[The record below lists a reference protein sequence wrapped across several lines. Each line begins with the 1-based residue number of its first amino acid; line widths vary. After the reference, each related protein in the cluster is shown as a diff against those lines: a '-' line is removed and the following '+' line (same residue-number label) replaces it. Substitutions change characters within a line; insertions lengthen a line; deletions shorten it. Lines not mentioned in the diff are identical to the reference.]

1 MDERLYYKEIVYN
14 MCLGSIEEEKGGQK
28 MKKYVLGNVLRLF
41 SYILNGIDEELF
53 LHGHRVAYILLKYL
67 EEQGKY
73 SEDEINQMVQIAIL
87 HDIGACKLEEKFKH
101 DKSLTVDLSNHSV
114 FGYIFLENYTV
125 YSTDMAE
132 ICLYHHIPY
141 DKYSLISIR
150 YKEIAML
157 FNILNDIDNIYINR
171 LSLDMGKLLSHI
183 DEEFTIEVCNIFLK
197 INKDN
202 ILYKKIIS
210 GEYWN
215 ELYDY
220 LDTIE
225 ISKEELE
232 QFTKMVVQCNNF
244 RSKGTLEHSIT
255 VEVITY
261 NLYKLLG
268 IVREDM
274 NTILFAAF
282 CHDLGKLLT
291 PIEIL
296 EKPAKLTYEEMEIM
310 KDHVIQTGMILKGL
324 GLEEVGRI
332 AEMHHEKLDGTGY
345 PYGLKDEE
353 IPMEAKIL
361 AVADILSALMEKRS
375 YKEKFSKDRTLD
387 ILQAM
392 AEENKID
399 KNVVRVVV
407 ENYDHL
413 VNICERVKRKNNFK
427 YRDIIRRYNEVNNKY
442 EELCK
447 G

>member
-1 MDERLYYKEIVYN
+1 
-14 MCLGSIEEEKGGQK
+14 

-41 SYILNGIDEELF
+41 IYILNGTDEELF

-67 EEQGKY
+67 QEQGKY

-101 DKSLTVDLSNHSV
+101 DKSVTADLSNHSV

-132 ICLYHHIPY
+132 ICLYHHLPY

-150 YKEIAML
+150 YKEIAIL
-157 FNILNDIDNIYINR
+157 FNILNDIDNIYING
-171 LSLDMGKLLSHI
+171 LSLNMGKLLSHI
-183 DEEFTIEVCNIFLK
+183 DEEFTIEVCNIFSK
-197 INKDN
+197 INEDD
-202 ILYKKIIS
+202 ILYKKISS
-210 GEYWN
+210 GEYLS
-215 ELYDY
+215 ELYNY

-232 QFTKMVVQCNNF
+232 QFIKMIIQCNNF
-244 RSKGTLEHSIT
+244 RSRGTLEHSIT

-274 NTILFAAF
+274 DTILLSAF
-282 CHDLGKLLT
+282 CHDLGKLFT

-296 EKPAKLTYEEMEIM
+296 EKSDKLTYEEMEIM

-361 AVADILSALMEKRS
+361 AVADISSALMEKRS

>member
-1 MDERLYYKEIVYN
+1 
-14 MCLGSIEEEKGGQK
+14 

-114 FGYIFLENYTV
+114 FGYIFVENYTV

-183 DEEFTIEVCNIFLK
+183 DEEFTIEVCNIFSK
-197 INKDN
+197 INEDD
-202 ILYKKIIS
+202 ILYKKISS
-210 GEYWN
+210 GEYLS
-215 ELYDY
+215 ELYNY

-232 QFTKMVVQCNNF
+232 QFTKMIIQWNNF
-244 RSKGTLEHSIT
+244 RSRGTL
-255 VEVITY
+255 Y
-261 NLYKLLG
+261 N
-268 IVREDM
+268 
-274 NTILFAAF
+274 
-282 CHDLGKLLT
+282 DL
-291 PIEIL
+291 I
-296 EKPAKLTYEEMEIM
+296 
-310 KDHVIQTGMILKGL
+310 
-324 GLEEVGRI
+324 
-332 AEMHHEKLDGTGY
+332 
-345 PYGLKDEE
+345 
-353 IPMEAKIL
+353 
-361 AVADILSALMEKRS
+361 
-375 YKEKFSKDRTLD
+375 
-387 ILQAM
+387 
-392 AEENKID
+392 
-399 KNVVRVVV
+399 
-407 ENYDHL
+407 
-413 VNICERVKRKNNFK
+413 RK
-427 YRDIIRRYNEVNNKY
+427 YNEINNQY
-442 EELCK
+442 EELCRDK
-447 G
+447 TES